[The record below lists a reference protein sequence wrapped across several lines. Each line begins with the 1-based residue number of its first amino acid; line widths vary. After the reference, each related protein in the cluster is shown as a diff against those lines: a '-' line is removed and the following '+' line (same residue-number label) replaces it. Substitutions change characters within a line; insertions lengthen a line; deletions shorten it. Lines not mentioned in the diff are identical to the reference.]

1 MIIYLH
7 GFNSAP
13 SSHKAR
19 TMGAWMEARG
29 LAAQFVCPA
38 LPHVPSEAIRLIETE
53 LARHAPAQVTL
64 VGSSLGGFY
73 ATWVAEKHGLRAVLI
88 NPAVRPYAGLQ
99 ALLGTQKNLYTGA
112 EYQLTREHLAQLQAL
127 EAPRI
132 DPERYL
138 LLLETG
144 DEALDWRDA
153 ARSYEGAR
161 MSVRDGGDHTLKSF
175 PEHLP
180 RIASFAGMSAR

>member
-1 MIIYLH
+1 MIVYLH

-38 LPHVPSEAIRLIETE
+38 LPHAPNEAIRLIETA
-53 LARHAPAQVTL
+53 LARHARAQVTL

-73 ATWVAEKHGLRAVLI
+73 ATWLAEKHGLRAVLI
-88 NPAVRPYAGLQ
+88 NPAVRPSRGLAGF
-99 ALLGTQKNLYTGA
+99 LGTQKNLYTGA
-112 EYQLTREHLAQLQAL
+112 EYQLTHEHLAQLHAL
-127 EAPRI
+127 EALRI

-144 DEALDWRDA
+144 DEVLDWRES
-153 ARSYEGAR
+153 ARRYEGAR
-161 MSVRDGGDHTLKSF
+161 MAVRDGGDHTLKSF

-180 RIASFAGMSAR
+180 RIAAFAGMEAR

>member
-38 LPHVPSEAIRLIETE
+38 LPHVPNEAIRLIETE
-53 LARHAPAQVTL
+53 RARHAPAQITL

-99 ALLGTQKNLYTGA
+99 ALLGTQKNLYTGD

-132 DPERYL
+132 DPGVICCAGNRH
-138 LLLETG
+138 
-144 DEALDWRDA
+144 EALDWRA
-153 ARSYEGAR
+153 ARRRRCAHVGSPQK
-161 MSVRDGGDHTLKSF
+161 L
-175 PEHLP
+175 PEHRHRP
-180 RIASFAGMSAR
+180 FAGMSAR